1 MKFIQLIEDN
11 ERNTFLQNLWEK
23 KKKKKKKMTQNGSGP
38 LRNFFKKFIWGKNK
52 WLAPYFRYILVAID

>member
-11 ERNTFLQNLWEK
+11 ERNTFLQKLWGK
-23 KKKKKKKMTQNGSGP
+23 KKLP

>member
-11 ERNTFLQNLWEK
+11 ERNTFLQKLC
-23 KKKKKKKMTQNGSGP
+23 KKKKKKMTQENGSRP
-38 LRNFFKKFIWGKNK
+38 LRNFLKKFIWGKNK